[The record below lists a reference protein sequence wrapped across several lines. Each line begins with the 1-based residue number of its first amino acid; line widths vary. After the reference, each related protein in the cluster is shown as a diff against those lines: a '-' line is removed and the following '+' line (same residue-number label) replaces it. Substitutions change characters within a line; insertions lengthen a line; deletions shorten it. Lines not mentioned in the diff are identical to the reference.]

1 METYNEKQIKL
12 NREINEMRENA
23 HQQFNNKRI
32 ELARLKE
39 ETGHVF
45 EQEKKR
51 LAEQLND
58 CLSARLEMKSTGLEC
73 THIRMR
79 ENYENERRIHELQAA
94 NRNAFFDKLRD
105 IARQNND
112 NLEQYRLEKLKIAT
126 IKSDRLLQIEREQKE
141 LLSLKNEET
150 EN

>member
-51 LAEQLND
+51 LMTQLSDLLKERYQMRADGYTN
-58 CLSARLEMKSTGLEC
+58 
-73 THIRMR
+73 THKAMQDSFLT
-79 ENYENERRIHELQAA
+79 ENRIHEMQAA
-94 NRNAFFDKLRD
+94 NRMAFFDKLRD

-141 LLSLKNEET
+141 LLFLKNEET